1 MVLRCSNSLGPL
13 YSLIQ
18 HWLKYMIR
26 LSLINFSNINPDGL
40 DCYTPCRKHQMIA
53 MQIWYENF
61 KYKIQKGNL
70 IRHVGTLNRGSSIG
84 WNRYIKRN
92 GVERKWRRET
102 SDRNLRGGR
111 KLLSRIFTYRGHE
124 GSPFS
129 SFLLNERLNRT
140 RMRMKVSWRE
150 QSCSFKFHYSKD
162 DRRVVSLLVTGYFL
176 RRMLI
181 TIILISFLYDKQ
193 T

>member
-1 MVLRCSNSLGPL
+1 
-13 YSLIQ
+13 
-18 HWLKYMIR
+18 MIR
-26 LSLINFSNINPDGL
+26 LSLLNFSNINPDGL
-40 DCYTPCRKHQMIA
+40 A

-92 GVERKWRRET
+92 EVQRKWRRET

-111 KLLSRIFTYRGHE
+111 KLLSRIFTYRGDE

-150 QSCSFKFHYSKD
+150 QSRLFKFHYSKD
-162 DRRVVSLLVTGYFL
+162 NRLVVSLLVTGYFL

-181 TIILISFLYDKQ
+181 TNILIWLLYDKQ
-193 T
+193 M